1 MAWLAY
7 KVAEAMVNFFVVMQS
22 SYCHCLFQTD
32 LDTFV
37 STTKATKVDVLAVD
51 RTAVLRAAFII
62 MNAV

>member
-1 MAWLAY
+1 
-7 KVAEAMVNFFVVMQS
+7 MQS